1 MPKTKSRSILWH
13 RLKTQKQ
20 ILTQMFNESVHK
32 QVAYLT
38 ALVLATLLFC
48 RITNGYAIIAVA
60 AVGAFYALRGDAGIS
75 LFVYLLLPM
84 IAMINPLIVPRTPF
98 GAIVS
103 RLTTLSIVASL
114 ILGGAKRKG
123 AEQLPLGHL
132 FTYLIIALISSFQGY
147 FPLISYFKLLNFTAF
162 VMGLYIGTRNIN
174 LNSADISFM
183 RAGFL
188 SIAIIIVWGSLA
200 TLPFPAI
207 AFFTS
212 VRSTIADEG
221 MEAAEALLVE
231 HERMGLFSGITAHSQ
246 FLGPCL
252 ACIGGWVACDML
264 FIERRISLL
273 HLLLLAPIPVM
284 IAMTRSRIGI
294 LTFCLQI
301 VALAAYC
308 LPRIQIQEKDR
319 QHIRAM
325 LSSFIVI
332 FILILIV
339 VEVRRGTVS
348 RLLRKTDDL
357 AGDERSLISALT
369 NSRQGKF
376 YECIHDFRTNPL
388 WGTGF
393 QVIADHPRLYQQGHI
408 SLFSA
413 PIEKGNLLIM
423 ILGETGIIGT
433 AAFLLFLFMF
443 YHDASRKGYT
453 ATLTLF
459 SVLLGTNMA
468 EATFFSPSG
477 AGGFFWM
484 FTVGGG
490 FIIDMAIKCENA
502 ELPPDTAKGAAPLN
516 PFRRTR
522 IPLGSIPKRK

>member
-1 MPKTKSRSILWH
+1 MSDNPLFKRIA
-13 RLKTQKQ
+13 Q
-20 ILTQMFNESVHK
+20 LT
-32 QVAYLT
+32 L
-38 ALVLATLLFC
+38 LVFASLLFC
-48 RITNGYAIIAVA
+48 RFTNGYAIIAVA

-75 LFVYLLLPM
+75 LFVYLFLP
-84 IAMINPLIVPRTPF
+84 IIVMINPLLVPRTPF

-103 RLTTLSIVASL
+103 RLTILAIVASL

-132 FTYLIIALISSFQGY
+132 FTYLVIALISSFQGY
-147 FPLISYFKLLNFTAF
+147 FPLISYFKILNFTAF
-162 VMGLYIGTRNIN
+162 ILGLYIGTRNIN
-174 LNSADISFM
+174 LNKDDISFM

-207 AFFTS
+207 AYFTS
-212 VRSTIADEG
+212 TKSTIAAEG
-221 MEAAEALLVE
+221 IEAAEAMLAD
-231 HERMGLFSGITAHSQ
+231 HKRMGLFSGITAHSQ
-246 FLGPCL
+246 FLGHCL

-264 FIERRISLL
+264 FVERRLRL
-273 HLLLLAPIPVM
+273 FHLLILAPIPIM
-284 IAMTRSRIGI
+284 IAMTKSRIGI
-294 LTFCLQI
+294 LTFCVLI
-301 VALAAYC
+301 VALTTYC

-319 QHIRAM
+319 QHIQAM
-325 LSSFIVI
+325 LLSFIFSFV
-332 FILILIV
+332 LILIV
-339 VEVRRGTVS
+339 VEVRQGTVS

-357 AGDERSLISALT
+357 AEDDRSLISALT

-376 YECIHDFRTNPL
+376 YECIHDFQTNPL
-388 WGTGF
+388 WGMGF
-393 QVIADHPRLYQQGHI
+393 QVVADHPRLYQQGHI
-408 SLFSA
+408 SLYSA
-413 PIEKGNLLIM
+413 PIEKGNLFFM
-423 ILGETGIIGT
+423 VLGETGIIGM

-443 YHDASRKGYT
+443 YHDASRKGYI

-477 AGGFFWM
+477 AGGIFWM

-522 IPLGSIPKRK
+522 IPLGPIPQR